1 MLRTLLLACSIS
13 VMTSLVLLAEEK
25 LSIPQAGQ
33 APATNYTNLE
43 RGLAFVA
50 ERNWDKAVV
59 EFTAMI
65 ELDPKDATAYEYR
78 GCAYFMKSELDK
90 AITDLTQAIQL
101 NPTNSSAYFNRG
113 GAFRVKEELA
123 KAVSDFS
130 SCLRFAPSNHLAFKS
145 RAAIYNRMG
154 DYAKA
159 IRDWN
164 GGLGLYPEDAAALGA
179 RGFSYQNLGQFTKA
193 IESYRESLRHAPKQA
208 GILNQLAWIQA
219 ACPDESARNGRESV
233 KAAKEAC
240 ELTNWQSSQ
249 FIDTL
254 AAAFAEVG
262 DFSSAVKYQKQAV
275 KLGNTNEV
283 VLGQMKGRL
292 FLFEKNQAFR
302 EAKNAS
308 PPD

>member
-1 MLRTLLLACSIS
+1 MLRTLLLACSINT
-13 VMTSLVLLAEEK
+13 MTRVDLFGEET

-33 APATNYTNLE
+33 APATNHTNLE

-50 ERNWDKAVV
+50 ELNWDKAVV
-59 EFTAMI
+59 EFDAMI
-65 ELDPKDATAYEYR
+65 AVDPKDATAYEYR

-90 AITDLTQAIQL
+90 AVADLTQAIQL
-101 NPTNSSAYFNRG
+101 NPTNFSAYFNRG
-113 GAFRVKEELA
+113 GAYRAKEELA
-123 KAVSDFS
+123 KAVTDFS

-145 RAAIYNRMG
+145 RAAIHSRMG
-154 DYAKA
+154 DYEKA

-164 GGLGLYPEDAAALGA
+164 EGLGLYPEDAEALRA

-193 IESYRESLRHAPKQA
+193 IESYRESLRHAPKQSDV
-208 GILNQLAWIQA
+208 LNQLAWILA
-219 ACPDESARNGRESV
+219 VCPDESARNGREAV

-283 VLGQMKGRL
+283 VVGQMKGRL
-292 FLFEKNQAFR
+292 LLFEKNQAFR

-308 PPD
+308 PPN